1 MRNHGRQQAGHL
13 VTDQTLEHARLQEL
27 VAPFADG
34 ELSAEESRAVE
45 EHLAA
50 CERCRRE
57 LAIHQDLSSAL
68 AREPTPGASAA
79 LRQRIEWM
87 GEPRAER
94 SDHGSAFRLRWAS
107 PALAAL
113 VLLGIAGGAALLAG
127 RARGTR
133 QIAEVALLHDALADC
148 RRAMSRN
155 FPKKADLPAVTE
167 NLTFPVRALERPGLT
182 LFSTWKTT
190 LAGSPAVGLA
200 YRWRGIVVVQYAV
213 PADLVRQQPGL
224 GERVSGASFYE
235 GSSEN
240 QAVIALLQGGS
251 GTLLIAEVPPK
262 ELRRLIL

>member
-13 VTDQTLEHARLQEL
+13 VTAEGPEHERLRAL

-34 ELSAEESRAVE
+34 ELSAEDGRAVE
-45 EHLAA
+45 EHLPG

-57 LAIHQDLSSAL
+57 LTIHQDLSAAL
-68 AREPTPGASAA
+68 AREPMPGASAA

-87 GEPRAER
+87 GEPRPVR
-94 SDHGSAFRLRWAS
+94 NDGGSAFRWAA

-113 VLLGIAGGAALLAG
+113 VLLAIAGGGAVVAG
-127 RARGTR
+127 RILTSR
-133 QIAEVALLHDALADC
+133 QMAEVPLLHDALADC

-167 NLTFPVRALERPGLT
+167 NVAFPVRALDRPGLE

-190 LAGSPAVGLA
+190 LAGSQAVGLA
-200 YRWRGIVVVQYAV
+200 YRWRGGVVVQYAV

-224 GERVSGASFYE
+224 GKTVAGSSFYE
-235 GSSEN
+235 GSSEG

-251 GTLLIAEVPPK
+251 GTLLIAELPPR